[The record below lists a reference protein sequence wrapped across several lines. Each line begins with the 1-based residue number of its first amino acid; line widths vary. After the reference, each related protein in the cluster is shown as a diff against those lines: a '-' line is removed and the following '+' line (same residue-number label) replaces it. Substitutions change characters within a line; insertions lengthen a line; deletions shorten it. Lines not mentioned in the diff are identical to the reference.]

1 MARWEFKLPD
11 VGEGVSEGE
20 IVAWL
25 VKAGDVVME
34 DQPIVEVMTDKATVT
49 ITAPKAGVVVETRG
63 RVGEIVPVHS
73 VLVVF
78 ELDGARSPAPLHSNG
93 TKAHPSPA
101 EEPAATAVGELRE
114 TLPGMAAAGYFNE
127 KPLATPATRK
137 LARDMEVDLRRV
149 PPSGPAG
156 RVTRRDVEG
165 FRPAPEA
172 PQAPAPGPTS
182 GPMQASAPAT
192 AILVAL
198 EKSGCRSS
206 ACAGGSPR
214 RWRSPRRPPRT
225 TRSWRSATRP
235 RSRPCAPA

>member
-25 VKAGDVVME
+25 VKPGDVVAE

-78 ELDGARSPAPLHSNG
+78 DLDGSRTAPTGRANG
-93 TKAHPSPA
+93 TRAASPPPDDG
-101 EEPAATAVGELRE
+101 PAATAVGELRE
-114 TLPGMAAAGYFNE
+114 TLPGMTPTGYFNE

-156 RVTRRDVEG
+156 RVTRADLEG
-165 FRPAPEA
+165 YRPAVEP
-172 PQAPAPGPTS
+172 PRAPAPAAARP
-182 GPMQASAPAT
+182 ASPAKGG
-192 AILVAL
+192 AIDASVDVGVDVGVDVRGDA
-198 EKSGCRSS
+198 R
-206 ACAGGSPR
+206 
-214 RWRSPRRPPRT
+214 
-225 TRSWRSATRP
+225 
-235 RSRPCAPA
+235 